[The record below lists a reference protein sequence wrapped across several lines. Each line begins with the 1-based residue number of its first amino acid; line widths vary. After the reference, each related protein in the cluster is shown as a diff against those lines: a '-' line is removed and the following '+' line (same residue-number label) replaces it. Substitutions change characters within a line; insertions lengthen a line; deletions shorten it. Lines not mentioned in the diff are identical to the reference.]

1 MKEAVWYFPCEGQ
14 DRQSDLILNVII
26 VVNLYLIIQAYKYT
40 QQSYSLGN
48 SELEGAEKSFM
59 GTGNILFL
67 DLVVVSR
74 GAIIPEISLS
84 YPVKTCLSANMSFI
98 FKNTCIIK
106 KCGRSLW
113 KAVSVNVSHLLSVSV
128 KEASY
133 TEIITSTMKH
143 QRTVTLL
150 HTVNFLS

>member
-1 MKEAVWYFPCEGQ
+1 MEWWTKVQMKDAVWFLSCEGQ

-26 VVNLYLIIQAYKYT
+26 LVNVCPIIQAYKYN

-48 SELEGAEKSFM
+48 SELKGAQKCFM
-59 GTGNILFL
+59 GTENILFL

-74 GAIIPEISLS
+74 GTIIPESSLS
-84 YPVKTCLSANMSFI
+84 CALITCEHVFHFFFFYFCR

-113 KAVSVNVSHLLSVSV
+113 WL
-128 KEASY
+128 
-133 TEIITSTMKH
+133 
-143 QRTVTLL
+143 
-150 HTVNFLS
+150 FLWMCLICCQCLWRRGAKPRS